1 MSNPVP
7 SVSLPASSALA
18 PSSPRPVG
26 PPRSPLRARFWRPV
40 VDFGAATRQTS
51 RMRGLARAAL
61 SALAVLCALPAR
73 AGDPRAAEGPLDVP
87 IPESAPLATGPS
99 EHVPVDIPEGPAA
112 PAPTPPADA
121 APAPALPAPTA
132 PLNGARPDALAVAI
146 GLGPSAPGTK
156 AEKQIVDALE
166 RSVRAAQ
173 EPRANVRRL
182 RAGTGDG
189 RTLCRERRDDLVILV
204 EYLADR
210 SDPVLLPQD
219 CRLDR
224 PLGVRDADAAAYPEL
239 VPALWAEHDEL
250 LRQGAQERRRLRL
263 SPKVRTGLIVAGAIV
278 AVGVAIGAVV
288 VSTLRRETVVLTVS
302 P

>member
-1 MSNPVP
+1 
-7 SVSLPASSALA
+7 
-18 PSSPRPVG
+18 
-26 PPRSPLRARFWRPV
+26 
-40 VDFGAATRQTS
+40 
-51 RMRGLARAAL
+51 MRGLARAAL

-87 IPESAPLATGPS
+87 VPAAAPLATGPS
-99 EHVPVDIPEGPAA
+99 EHVSAAIPEGPAA
-112 PAPTPPADA
+112 PPPPADA

-132 PLNGARPDALAVAI
+132 PLTGARPDALAVAI

-173 EPRANVRRL
+173 DPRANVRRL

-250 LRQGAQERRRLRL
+250 LRQGAHERRRLRL